1 MFIRQSNTR
10 RTSNGKVY
18 TKYVLV
24 ESVRTEKGPRQ
35 RTVMHLG
42 SFDLPKER
50 WKELATCLE
59 RKLSG
64 QSTFQGEAVDIE
76 QIASRIM
83 EQYRQFSR
91 KKEEKQERQEH
102 QQIVP
107 VDTQSIVT
115 TYTRSLG
122 GEMVAHHAWKALGM
136 DTILKKAGM
145 SARECALAEATVVCR
160 LLDPG
165 SEVSAWEWLTRRTAL
180 NELMDVNLEK
190 IGKDGLYDIGDSLYG
205 HKEYIESALYEE
217 EHRQYGQ
224 GPMVYLYDLTNTFLE
239 GQGKKNA
246 LAARGKSKE
255 KRSDC
260 PLIALALVVDQR
272 GFPVYSQI
280 YPGNQSEPITLQAVL
295 TRLEESLPPLL
306 KQEKPMMVMDRGI
319 ATGENLRL
327 MEEKGYAYTVVER
340 REREKDY
347 PLEWEEGFTL
357 IGEEADGVYVKRVE
371 EEGKA
376 RVLCASVGRKE
387 KEQGMDRL
395 QEKRFLEALERLSGR
410 IRMKRLKKMEKVW
423 ERVGRI
429 RERYPSIAQYYTVTT
444 ETSPDGKEVQSLRWE
459 VRKDEREQREKLT
472 GCYVLESTRTDLS
485 AAEIWKLYMTIQ
497 RVESAFRCL
506 KSELGLRPIYHQ
518 KTERTKAHLFISIVA
533 YHLLNWIEQRL
544 KEAGDHRQ
552 WSTIRKTLSTHQRC
566 TVIFRDEEDK
576 VYHLRVSGKPES
588 LHEDIYRKLGVP
600 MLKNRQLTYVAHRL

>member
-83 EQYRQFSR
+83 EQYRQVSR

-180 NELMDVNLEK
+180 NELMEVNLEK
-190 IGKDGLYDIGDSLYG
+190 IGKDGLYDIGDSLYS

-295 TRLEESLPPLL
+295 TRLEENLPPLL

-459 VRKDEREQREKLT
+459 VRKVEREQREKLT